1 MLEDEKWSSYFKN
14 FVFPYG
20 FMDLKNM
27 INALLDMALE
37 DDNEFFA

>member
-1 MLEDEKWSSYFKN
+1 MKNGALISRILYFHMA
-14 FVFPYG
+14 

-37 DDNEFFA
+37 GDN